1 MFSPKKKFGVWAS
14 FLIVLTLLLSPV
26 VFVVSTVIL
35 LASFSA
41 KDTEAKCDSP
51 QTNTFFLPSDTSLG
65 KSPKFEAY
73 QRRFDTYPNADEV
86 KAQQREIVK
95 IIIGVA
101 KSRGLGDYDIRLGLA
116 TAMQES
122 DLQNLNKGHLDSKGV
137 VQQRPSQGWGTIEQ
151 VTDPVYAMNKFYS
164 EAEKITNREQLPLIE
179 TAMRVQKPDA
189 AAYRARWE
197 WDPIVAELA
206 TAEANASP
214 IGAIAKQVVIP
225 KVAECND
232 VKTTTMLAVD
242 GAQSKLNQPYDW
254 KDPKGFDGSGLT
266 SWAYQIAGKSLPA
279 DAEEQFKVGDPVE
292 KSDLL
297 PGDLVFWAK
306 DPADQKTID
315 AVALW
320 MGSDKILE
328 AEDVEQ
334 TIQIVPMKWDGFA
347 GAKRPIPKPQLIN
360 STDGDTAT
368 GKWHSPL
375 KLGSYEKSSP
385 YSMRVNP
392 ITGVLELHN
401 GVDLSAPG
409 GTPIYSVSDGTV
421 TSTEWQEGVGGNVTF
436 IKDGEGHTFGYAHQ
450 QSRAPNI
457 KVGAK
462 VVAGDLIG
470 YVGSTGGSTGNHLHF
485 MVMTNNGNGVQFAE
499 PVQFMRER
507 GILL

>member
-14 FLIVLTLLLSPV
+14 FLTVLALVLSPV
-26 VFVVSTVIL
+26 VFVVSFVVL

-41 KDTEAKCDSP
+41 KDTETKCTSE

-65 KSPKFEAY
+65 RSPKFEAY
-73 QRRFDTYPNADEV
+73 QSRFDIYPNADEI
-86 KAQQREIVK
+86 KAQQREIVT

-101 KSRGLGDYDIRLGLA
+101 KSRGLGNYDIRLGLA

-122 DLQNLNKGHLDSKGV
+122 DLQNLNKGHFDSKGV

-179 TAMRVQKPDA
+179 TAMRVQKPNA
-189 AAYRARWE
+189 AAYLARWE

-206 TAEANASP
+206 AAEADTSA
-214 IGAIAKQVVIP
+214 IGAIAKQIVIP
-225 KVAECND
+225 KDATCKD
-232 VKTTTMLAVD
+232 VKTSTMLAVD
-242 GAQSKLNQPYDW
+242 TAQSKLNQPYDW
-254 KDPKGFDGSGLT
+254 KDPKGFDGSSLT
-266 SWAYQIAGKSLPA
+266 SWAYKTAGKSLPA

-292 KSDLL
+292 RSDLQ

-306 DPADQKTID
+306 DPTDQKTID

-328 AEDVEQ
+328 AEDAEQ

-347 GAKRPIPKPQLIN
+347 GAKRPIPEPQLIN
-360 STDGDTAT
+360 TVDNNMAN

-375 KLGSYEKSSP
+375 KLGSYEISSP

-401 GVDLSAPG
+401 GVDLSAPA
-409 GTPIYSVSDGTV
+409 GTPIYSVSDGVV
-421 TSTEWQEGVGGNVTF
+421 TSTEWQQGLGGNVTF
-436 IKDGEGHTFGYAHQ
+436 IKDDEGHTFGYAHQ
-450 QSRAPNI
+450 LSRAPNI
-457 KVGAK
+457 TVGAE
-462 VVAGDLIG
+462 VAAGELIG
-470 YVGSTGGSTGNHLHF
+470 YVGTTGGSTGNHLHF
-485 MVMTNNGNGVQFAE
+485 MVMVNNGSGVRFAE
-499 PVQFMRER
+499 PMQFMLER